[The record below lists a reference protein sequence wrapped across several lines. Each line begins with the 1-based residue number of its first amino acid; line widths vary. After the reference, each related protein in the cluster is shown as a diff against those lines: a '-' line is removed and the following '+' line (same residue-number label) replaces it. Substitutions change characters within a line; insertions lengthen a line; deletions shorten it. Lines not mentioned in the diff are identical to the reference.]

1 MKAKIEEA
9 KLWFSEEIKS
19 TAVSRN
25 NICNLYKETCMKL
38 FHNLYE
44 TNQFYFSVIKQEE
57 EVNSNTEDILQ
68 TLLRRYTTKC
78 RNKWKT
84 ELEAIKEGT

>member
-1 MKAKIEEA
+1 
-9 KLWFSEEIKS
+9 
-19 TAVSRN
+19 
-25 NICNLYKETCMKL
+25 MKL

-57 EVNSNTEDILQ
+57 EVNSNTEDILR

-78 RNKWKT
+78 RNK
-84 ELEAIKEGT
+84 